1 MKTSVRHLPQN
12 KRFELN
18 LIKQTILEFCPAIE
32 MLILFG
38 SYARGDWVEDT
49 YHEGHI
55 TYEYKSDYD
64 LLLVFGTE
72 KEANNLALK
81 LKLEKFIREAGTET
95 YFSLILHSIA
105 FVNKKIAHN
114 NYFFADIKKEG
125 IMLYNAG
132 NHQLA
137 RRKKLNRHERQKHAQ
152 EDFDYWFGSAGGF
165 FRFYEVGLKE
175 NNLNGA
181 AFQLHQATE
190 RYYHTILLVFTG
202 YKPKTHDIEELGRQ
216 AKNLDAEFAKVFPN
230 NTKEEKRLFELLQK
244 AYIDARYKP
253 EYSIKKEE
261 LEYLGQRVEL
271 LKELTGCICREKIE
285 GFTK

>member
-1 MKTSVRHLPQN
+1 
-12 KRFELN
+12 
-18 LIKQTILEFCPAIE
+18 

-64 LLLVFGTE
+64 LLLVFDTE
-72 KEANNLALK
+72 KEANNLSLK
-81 LKLEKFIREAGTET
+81 LKLEKLIREAGTET

-132 NHQLA
+132 NHQLS

-152 EDFDYWFGSAGGF
+152 EDFDYWFESATDFLETFGF
-165 FRFYEVGLKE
+165 DFGRDK
-175 NNLNGA
+175 LNKA
-181 AFQLHQATE
+181 AFELHQATE
-190 RYYHTILLVFTG
+190 RFYHAILLVFTG

-216 AKNLDAEFAKVFPN
+216 AKTLDAEFAKVFPN
-230 NTKEEKRLFELLQK
+230 STKEEKHLFELLQK

-271 LKELTGCICREKIE
+271 LKELTGRICREKIE